1 MVSNHP
7 QCLGFSRSYHVHKGT
22 QLAWSR
28 SLLEQRIGLQ
38 AKKCWHLLFP
48 QTFCPLMSK
57 EKSKEL
63 ASARLVSDHGED
75 LGGGQG
81 GVLVHCLGGREIP
94 DCAVWAASP
103 TAHSMRSPEISASYS
118 ILPMFLPLASAPLTQ
133 ATIIGLIRR
142 KGPQGPVRA
151 PERKNILRQGNL
163 IMR

>member
-7 QCLGFSRSYHVHKGT
+7 QCLGFSRSYHVHKGA

-57 EKSKEL
+57 EKSKGL

-75 LGGGQG
+75 LGGAGRG
-81 GVLVHCLGGREIP
+81 TCTLPRWKGNPRLCCLGCLPYSSQYALPRDFGFIQYSADVP
-94 DCAVWAASP
+94 SP
-103 TAHSMRSPEISASYS
+103 RFCT
-118 ILPMFLPLASAPLTQ
+118 L
-133 ATIIGLIRR
+133 
-142 KGPQGPVRA
+142 
-151 PERKNILRQGNL
+151 
-163 IMR
+163 